1 MIKLSSELRTK
12 IKQDMELSKQDF
24 LTDSLQGTIFFEDHE
39 LKLFKE
45 CVDWYDH
52 IIIYFKT
59 SYIKRQ
65 VKIDAGKYKGIF
77 PIEVLH
83 RQVNFLI
90 DVIKPSWK
98 DWFIQ
103 EE

>member
-1 MIKLSSELRTK
+1 MIKLSLKLRTK

-24 LTDSLQGTIFFEDHE
+24 LTDSLRGFVEFDDHE
-39 LKLFKE
+39 LNLFKE

-52 IIIYFKT
+52 VITYFKT
-59 SYIKRQ
+59 SYMKRQ
-65 VKIDAGKYKGIF
+65 VKIDVGSYKGVF
-77 PIEVLH
+77 PIEITY

-90 DVIKPSWK
+90 DFVKPSWR